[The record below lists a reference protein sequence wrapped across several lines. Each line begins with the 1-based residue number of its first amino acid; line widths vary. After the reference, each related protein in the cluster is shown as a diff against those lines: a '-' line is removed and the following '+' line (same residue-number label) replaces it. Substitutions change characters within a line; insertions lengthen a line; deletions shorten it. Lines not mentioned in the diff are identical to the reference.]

1 MSNRIIRN
9 IETSLQDKLS
19 HQKSMI
25 LKFLM
30 VVKFFI
36 LSFQMIGSIQMIIIL
51 LSNSFKHSVY
61 QFQVNTCLLHK
72 ILDGL
77 KA

>member
-1 MSNRIIRN
+1 MPNRIIRN

-36 LSFQMIGSIQMIIIL
+36 LSFQMTGSIQMIITL
-51 LSNSFKHSVY
+51 PSNSFEHRVC
-61 QFQVNTCLLHK
+61 QFQVNNCLLHT
-72 ILDGL
+72 ILNRL